1 MHLFYMF
8 LFGFLYRIIIHQ
20 YMKKCLYY
28 NMPMMIKDF
37 FVNVV
42 KKAADEAVLNKKLG
56 AAEKITA
63 NFVCETPK
71 NPEFG
76 VFSVNVS
83 SLARDAKMAPPVIAN
98 AVKEFIKPED
108 YSVNTVAGFINFK
121 LEEGFLKKVV
131 EEILFEKENYGK
143 MNLGKGKKVNIEY
156 VSANPTG
163 PFHIGHGRWAALGS
177 SLAEVLK
184 FTGYDVYQEFYIN
197 DAGNQ
202 INKLAMSLELRVKEL
217 KGETVEWPEDAY
229 KGDYLIDCAKRYIEQ
244 GSNEPYGE
252 FAKKD
257 MLRLQK
263 ELLEKFETHFDCFFS
278 ETTLYKNNEVEKC
291 VQALEAAG
299 KLYEKDGALWF
310 RTTDYTDDQDRVLR
324 KQDGSNTY
332 LTADIAYHKNKFD
345 RGFEHLINIWGA
357 DHHGYIPRMKAS
369 IDALGYDSNNLE
381 VLLGQLVNI
390 IQNGEAVRMGKR
402 KKMVTLDELVDEV
415 GVDATRFWMLMRS
428 IDTTLDFDVDL
439 AKQKN
444 DQNPVFYVQYAHARC
459 CSILRKAVEER
470 LDTETGEKLPPFIEK
485 EELDKV
491 LNGASGVARVLNI
504 FDKDDEKSYDATRKL
519 ILRLEEFKATVEGA
533 SRLRAPYLLCKYA
546 SSLAYDFHHF
556 YNFTRVLSSDK
567 ELTKGRLAL
576 VFDVKN
582 VLFEVFKLLKI
593 SAPEKM

>member
-1 MHLFYMF
+1 
-8 LFGFLYRIIIHQ
+8 
-20 YMKKCLYY
+20 
-28 NMPMMIKDF
+28 MMIKDF
-37 FVNVV
+37 FVDIVDEAA
-42 KKAADEAVLNKKLG
+42 KKAAMDKKLG
-56 AAEKITA
+56 AAENINAK
-63 NFVCETPK
+63 FVCETPK

-76 VFSVNVS
+76 DYAINVS
-83 SLARDAKMAPPVIAN
+83 ALARDAKMAPPLIAKAIVEYIN
-98 AVKEFIKPED
+98 PADFSI
-108 YSVNTVAGFINFK
+108 NTVAGFINFK
-121 LEEGFLKKVV
+121 LEEGFLKKIV
-131 EEILFEKENYGK
+131 EEVLLEKENFGK
-143 MNLGKGKKVNIEY
+143 INMGQGKKVNIEY

-177 SLAEVLK
+177 SLAEVMK
-184 FTGYDVYQEFYIN
+184 FAGYDVYQEFYIN

-217 KGETVEWPEDAY
+217 EGETVEWPEDAY
-229 KGDYLIDCAKRYIEQ
+229 KGDYLIDCAKRYIEA
-244 GSNEPYGE
+244 GKPTGYGE
-252 FAKKD
+252 FAKVD

-278 ETTLYKNNEVEKC
+278 ETTLYKSKEVEKC
-291 VQALEAAG
+291 LETLDKAG

-310 RTTDYTDDQDRVLR
+310 RTTDYTDDQDRVL
-324 KQDGSNTY
+324 KKKDGSNTY

-345 RGFEHLINIWGA
+345 RGFEYLIDIWGA

-369 IDALGYDSNNLE
+369 IDALGNNSNNFE

-459 CSILRKAVEER
+459 CSILRKAAEDR
-470 LDTETGEKLPPFIEK
+470 LDTESGEKLPPYIIK
-485 EELDKV
+485 EDLDKV
-491 LNGASGVARVLNI
+491 LSNPQIGILFNN
-504 FDKDDEKSYDATRKL
+504 DEKSIEATRGL
-519 ILRLEEFKATVEGA
+519 ILRLEEFKSVIEGA
-533 SRLRAPYLLCKYA
+533 VRLRAPYLLCKYA
-546 SSLAYDFHHF
+546 SNLAYDFHHF
-556 YNFTRVLSSDK
+556 YNFTRVLSEDK
-567 ELTKGRLAL
+567 ELTKSRLMIVAA
-576 VFDVKN
+576 VKN
-582 VLFEVFKLLKI
+582 VLGEVFKLLKI